1 MIYLS
6 LFTISFLAATILPFS
21 SELTLAGLI
30 ATSNYD
36 NLILLIVAS
45 FGNTLGSVVNW
56 ALGFYS
62 RNLTTK
68 KWFPFKETQIE
79 RSSKWF
85 DKFSEES
92 KIYPNYIKIDV
103 DGNELRVVNG
113 MRNLLASKKI
123 KSILIELDR
132 TFSEHKEVIKILKS
146 FDYKLLNYYDKVNV
160 SNHIFNLN

>member
-30 ATSNYD
+30 STSDYD
-36 NLILLIVAS
+36 NLLLLIVAS

-68 KWFPFKETQIE
+68 KWFPFKDKQIE
-79 RSSKWF
+79 NSSKWF
-85 DKFSEES
+85 SKFGKWSLLFAWVP
-92 KIYPNYIKIDV
+92 IIGDPLTLV
-103 DGNELRVVNG
+103 AGLLRVQF
-113 MRNLLASKKI
+113 LDFI
-123 KSILIELDR
+123 ILVAIG
-132 TFSEHKEVIKILKS
+132 
-146 FDYKLLNYYDKVNV
+146 KVSRYLIV
-160 SNHIFNLN
+160 FYLMG